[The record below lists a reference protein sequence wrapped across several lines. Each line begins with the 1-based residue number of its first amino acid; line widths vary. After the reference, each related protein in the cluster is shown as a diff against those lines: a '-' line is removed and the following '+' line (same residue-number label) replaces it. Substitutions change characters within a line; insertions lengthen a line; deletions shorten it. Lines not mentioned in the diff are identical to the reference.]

1 MRNYQ
6 NSLVKT
12 FHLNNHS
19 GFYSFSQVNPKPDN
33 SVLLVAKWGQMR
45 CIVDDF
51 TGSHLK
57 TGSIASYPLHTYRLV
72 SFSS

>member
-19 GFYSFSQVNPKPDN
+19 GFYSFSQVNPKPDS
-33 SVLLVAKWGQMR
+33 SVLPVGKWGQMR
-45 CIVDDF
+45 CIAEDF